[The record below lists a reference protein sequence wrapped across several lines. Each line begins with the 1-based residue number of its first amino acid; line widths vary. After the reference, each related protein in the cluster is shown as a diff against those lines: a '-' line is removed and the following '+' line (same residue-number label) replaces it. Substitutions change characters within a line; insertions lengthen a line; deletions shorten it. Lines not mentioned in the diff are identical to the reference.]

1 MLDTHGRRF
10 VQPVIEKTAKSLLKV
25 GLTANHVTYIAFF
38 IGVSTG
44 PFIYFDYPLWAVFA
58 LWLSGFL
65 DAVDGSMARITKP
78 SPWGT
83 VLDISFDRLVEISVI
98 LGLAFRF
105 PEVMW
110 ALLLLSV
117 SIIYSMTIF
126 LTVGAVSE
134 KQGMK
139 SFYYQAGLVER
150 TEGFILFSLMM
161 IFTNYLLALTLLFF
175 AVELFTG
182 LQRLFE
188 AKRMLQLKEST
199 KIQDKNAKMAAEE
212 FGFSINGKP
221 D

>member
-1 MLDTHGRRF
+1 MLDTHGRKF
-10 VQPVIEKTAKSLLKV
+10 VQPIIEKTAKGLLNI
-25 GLTANHVTYIAFF
+25 GLSANQVTYIAFLV
-38 IGVSTG
+38 GLSTG
-44 PFIYFDYPLWAVFA
+44 PLIYFEYPMWAVFA

-65 DAVDGSMARITKP
+65 DAVDGSMARLTET

-83 VLDISFDRLVEISVI
+83 VLDVSFDRLVEISVI

-105 PEVMW
+105 PNVMW

-139 SFYYQAGLVER
+139 SFYYQAGVAER

-161 IFTNYLLALTLLFF
+161 IFTDYLLVLTLLFF

-188 AKRMLQLKEST
+188 AKRILNK
-199 KIQDKNAKMAAEE
+199 
-212 FGFSINGKP
+212 
-221 D
+221 